1 MARVTFFD
9 HLQTRS
15 DTIAHGALYS
25 GTVVFI
31 RDIALVPNDRLGLEI
46 YKLKQKVPE
55 FLQGHVPDVIEGG
68 TCEDYHKKAIG
79 LGLDYNMHQVFP
91 LQNFPV
97 DFDSVEIGSHHWQP
111 KLDVLTA
118 RFDALD
124 LVNAL
129 DQELVDEFVAQLS
142 AGGDAF
148 ALIDAKVL
156 VETQRATT
164 AEGVVSSGLAQEVS
178 DRDAADVI
186 LQSAIDAVQSD
197 VDQNEQD
204 ADSAINSEQVRA
216 VAKEDEIVADLAQ
229 EVSDRGA
236 ADGILQSAIDAVQS
250 DVDQNEQ
257 DADSAINAEE
267 VRAVAKEDEIA
278 VDLAQE
284 IVDRGTAVTGEA
296 SARAQAISQEVSD
309 RDAAIATAVADLI
322 NSAPG
327 ALDTLKD
334 LADALGND
342 DEFSV
347 TLTGLINAKQNQLTH
362 GIADGNTLKVV
373 GSASS
378 GDFPRFTLTGL
389 EPRSLAGFK
398 SDLTLVKADVSLG
411 SVEDTAL
418 STWAGSSVVSAL
430 GNVTTGEWKATAVA
444 DAYVAS
450 AATWNAK
457 QDDLTVHE
465 QSVVDA
471 QPFTT
476 AYKQD
481 VDDNKDKIS
490 YSTSA
495 SDQVAA
501 NVSAIAGK
509 QEQLTHGIADGN
521 TLKVHGAGAAAGH
534 HVRFTASGLESR
546 SLSNY
551 KTDLTLVKADVGL
564 GSVEDTTLSTW
575 AGSTN
580 ILQVGNVASGQ
591 WQGTAVADAYVASA
605 ATWNAKQDDLT
616 PSEQAVVNAEPFTA
630 AYKQDVDDNKAK
642 ISYSSAASTQVAANV
657 LAIAENTSKVGYTEA
672 LVSANSDVADNS
684 AKVSYTGAA
693 QVAANVA
700 TIATK
705 AADSV
710 VIKKT
715 GVQSITQNGSSAVLT
730 LTNTNG
736 DQSQLDC
743 VGGDGTISL
752 SGGNVLTCDRPGGMY
767 IRSSDGNS
775 NIQIQ
780 SQGSTKVQFDD
791 KVRVKQDL
799 VLEKTAPGSEGASGE
814 VGTIRVSATHIY
826 VCTAADTWKTVAL
839 GTF

>member
-1 MARVTFFD
+1 MATVTFLD

-15 DTIAHGALYS
+15 DTIAHGALVS

-31 RDIALVPNDRLGLEI
+31 QDIALVPDSTKGLEI

-296 SARAQAISQEVSD
+296 NARAQAISQEVSD

-418 STWAGSSVVSAL
+418 STWAGSSAVSAL
-430 GNVTTGEWKATAVA
+430 GTVTTGEWKATAVA

-450 AATWNAK
+450 AATWNALRSYPVSEEAK
-457 QDDLTVHE
+457 VTENSLKTSYTDAVLVATHTSDIAARVLSSTYTAEQGVQDNAIAVN
-465 QSVVDA
+465 
-471 QPFTT
+471 T
-476 AYKQD
+476 AKRND
-481 VDDNKDKIS
+481 
-490 YSTSA
+490 
-495 SDQVAA
+495 AA
-501 NVSAIAGK
+501 NDARYTQTSTLDAAQLVQDNAIAV
-509 QEQLTHGIADGN
+509 N
-521 TLKVHGAGAAAGH
+521 TAKRDDTANDARYTQTSTLAAAQ
-534 HVRFTASGLESR
+534 
-546 SLSNY
+546 
-551 KTDLTLVKADVGL
+551 LV
-564 GSVEDTTLSTW
+564 
-575 AGSTN
+575 
-580 ILQVGNVASGQ
+580 
-591 WQGTAVADAYVASA
+591 
-605 ATWNAKQDDLT
+605 QD
-616 PSEQAVVNAEPFTA
+616 N
-630 AYKQDVDDNKAK
+630 
-642 ISYSSAASTQVAANV
+642 
-657 LAIAENTSKVGYTEA
+657 AIAQNTAKVGYTEA

-684 AKVSYTGAA
+684 TKVSYTGAA

-710 VIKKT
+710 VVKKT

-799 VLEKTAPGSEGASGE
+799 ILEKTAPGSEGASGE

>member
-55 FLQGHVPDVIEGG
+55 VLQGHVPDVIEGG

-216 VAKEDEIVADLAQ
+216 VAKEDEIAVDLAQ

-236 ADGILQSAIDAVQS
+236 ADVILQSAIDAVQS

-284 IVDRGTAVTGEA
+284 IVDRGIAVTGEA
-296 SARAQAISQEVSD
+296 SARAQAITQEVSD

-373 GSASS
+373 GSAST

-411 SVEDTAL
+411 SVENTAL

-450 AATWNAK
+450 SATWNALRSYPVSEEAK
-457 QDDLTVHE
+457 VTENSLKTSYTDAVLVATHTSDIAARVLSSTYTAEQGVQDNAIAVNTAKRN
-465 QSVVDA
+465 DA
-471 QPFTT
+471 ANDARYTQTSTLDAAQLVQDNAIAVNT
-476 AYKQD
+476 AKRDDAANDARYTQTSTLAAAQLVQD
-481 VDDNKDKIS
+481 NAIAVNTAKRNDAANDARYTQTSTLDAAQLVQDNAIAQNTAKNS
-490 YSTSA
+490 FPTA
-495 SDQVAA
+495 SDTLLNVTHPGLHTAHTAA
-501 NVSAIAGK
+501 LAAK
-509 QEQLTHGIADGN
+509 QPLLDTSSLYHDTGN
-521 TLKVHGAGAAAGH
+521 NRLGLGTISPGNMVHLHDTSGAA
-534 HVRFTASGLESR
+534 SLKISR
-546 SLSNY
+546 SLDDNH
-551 KTDLTLVKADVGL
+551 
-564 GSVEDTTLSTW
+564 VEINSHGFTKYGNG
-575 AGSTN
+575 AGSTAWRFRQVTQDPITIETSN
-580 ILQVGNVASGQ
+580 TVAVTVAPSGETTFVESVILDKDAPGNASASGTVAS
-591 WQGTAVADAYVASA
+591 
-605 ATWNAKQDDLT
+605 
-616 PSEQAVVNAEPFTA
+616 
-630 AYKQDVDDNKAK
+630 
-642 ISYSSAASTQVAANV
+642 
-657 LAIAENTSKVGYTEA
+657 
-672 LVSANSDVADNS
+672 
-684 AKVSYTGAA
+684 
-693 QVAANVA
+693 
-700 TIATK
+700 
-705 AADSV
+705 
-710 VIKKT
+710 
-715 GVQSITQNGSSAVLT
+715 
-730 LTNTNG
+730 
-736 DQSQLDC
+736 
-743 VGGDGTISL
+743 
-752 SGGNVLTCDRPGGMY
+752 
-767 IRSSDGNS
+767 
-775 NIQIQ
+775 
-780 SQGSTKVQFDD
+780 
-791 KVRVKQDL
+791 
-799 VLEKTAPGSEGASGE
+799 
-814 VGTIRVSATHIY
+814 IRVDNEYIY
-826 VCTAADTWKTVAL
+826 VCTAANTWKRVAIA
-839 GTF
+839 TW